1 MEKILAF
8 IKQYKWI
15 LLLSIAGTA
24 IVIFFVIA
32 LITFTNTSKQQVI
45 TTPQSEETNNAKV
58 VEEKITEA
66 KVSPKNNILDNPN
79 IVSYL
84 DNLEYVEGED
94 GLDLAI
100 YTIENEKINLES
112 KTTDTDFTL
121 EANNTEEH
129 NFLWNY
135 FYHIFGEIDVTEYI
149 DKFIINTDGV
159 DGSSASM
166 YLNDD
171 NVWGFYV
178 DPADT
183 LEKGKFFDL
192 QDFTYTLVHEF
203 GHLLTL
209 NDSQV
214 DYDNYDEYNCFTHLL
229 SEGCLYD
236 DAYSFVYFEKF
247 WSNGLYED
255 WKNNVGYDAYEE
267 DQTYFYE
274 DHPGVFITEYASTDT
289 DEDIAESF
297 AHFVLTNKPTGK
309 NIAEQKISFFY
320 DYPELVNMRNTIRKN
335 IESVEPDFFSK
346 PLNIQ

>member
-1 MEKILAF
+1 MEKIIAF
-8 IKQYKWI
+8 IKQHKWI

-32 LITFTNTSKQQVI
+32 LITFTNTNKQQVI
-45 TTPQSEETNNAKV
+45 NTPQIEETSNAKI
-58 VEEKITEA
+58 VEEEVIEA
-66 KVSPKNNILDNPN
+66 KVSPKNNFLDNSN

-84 DNLEYVEGED
+84 DNLEYVDEEEGI
-94 GLDLAI
+94 DLATYEI
-100 YTIENEKINLES
+100 VNEKINLTN
-112 KTTDTDFTL
+112 KTNNPEFTL
-121 EANNTEEH
+121 EANNTAEH
-129 NFLWNY
+129 NFLWDY
-135 FYHIFGEIDVTEYI
+135 FYSIFGEINTTKYI
-149 DKFIINTDGV
+149 DNFIINTDGV
-159 DGSSASM
+159 DGSLASM

-229 SEGCLYD
+229 SEGCLYE
-236 DAYSFVYFEKF
+236 DAYSFLYFEKF
-247 WSNGLYED
+247 WSGDLYED
-255 WKNNVGYDAYEE
+255 WENNVGYDAYEE
-267 DQTYFYE
+267 DQSYFYE
-274 DHPGVFITEYASTDT
+274 DHPEVFITEYAATDT

-297 AHFVLTNKPTGK
+297 AHFVLTDKPQSNK
-309 NIAEQKISFFY
+309 IMDQKILFFY
-320 DYPELVNMRNTIRKN
+320 DYPELLNMRNTIRKN
-335 IESVEPDFFSK
+335 ITSIYPDFFSK